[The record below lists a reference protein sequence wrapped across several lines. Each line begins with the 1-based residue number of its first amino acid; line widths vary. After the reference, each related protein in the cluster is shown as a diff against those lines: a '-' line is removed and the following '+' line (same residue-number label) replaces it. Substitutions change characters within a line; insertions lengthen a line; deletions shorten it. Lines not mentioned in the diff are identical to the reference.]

1 MKYLA
6 LNNLKLSSSDPKI
19 CVPVMGK
26 DKKEVLEQVKIVK
39 RKNPDLIEF
48 RADFLKWDKD
58 LKKNLKN
65 IKDILEAINK
75 ECDIPLIFTIRTAKE
90 GGELDI
96 EFAQY
101 ALVNIEVAK
110 ISDEYNVALIDVEGI
125 KHKCNTKLLI
135 EKIHEAGGNVIVSN
149 HNFHKTLAYEFLIR
163 RIQMLSLL
171 DADVVKIAMMPRNKR
186 DVDNL
191 MMAVRYADKRIGQ
204 PIVAMSMG
212 EMGSVTRAATKK
224 MGTVFSFA
232 SGVDESAPGQPRVEV
247 LRYLLKDYKL
257 NKNIALI
264 GFMGTGKTTI
274 SYALHNITG
283 FDEIDSDA
291 YIVEKAKKSISDIFK
306 DDGEAKFREL
316 ETLSLK
322 EIGDNFRG
330 IISCGGG
337 AVLKQENVDILKKS
351 GVIIQLYA
359 DAETIFER
367 VRYSKTRPILNE
379 DMSVEHISRLMS
391 ARDEAYTKAAD
402 IRTSVA
408 DNNRLE
414 ACYRILTQLEKLGV
428 ISEIDK

>member
-1 MKYLA
+1 MQK
-6 LNNLKLSSSDPKI
+6 KLEI
-19 CVPVMGK
+19 
-26 DKKEVLEQVKIVK
+26 
-39 RKNPDLIEF
+39 
-48 RADFLKWDKD
+48 
-58 LKKNLKN
+58 
-65 IKDILEAINK
+65 
-75 ECDIPLIFTIRTAKE
+75 
-90 GGELDI
+90 
-96 EFAQY
+96 
-101 ALVNIEVAK
+101 NIEEYKKVGNRIK
-110 ISDEYNVALIDVEGI
+110 IGGI
-125 KHKCNTKLLI
+125 NGLGK
-135 EKIHEAGGNVIVSN
+135 E
-149 HNFHKTLAYEFLIR
+149 
-163 RIQMLSLL
+163 
-171 DADVVKIAMMPRNKR
+171 
-186 DVDNL
+186 
-191 MMAVRYADKRIGQ
+191 
-204 PIVAMSMG
+204 
-212 EMGSVTRAATKK
+212 
-224 MGTVFSFA
+224 
-232 SGVDESAPGQPRVEV
+232 
-247 LRYLLKDYKL
+247 YKL